1 MRRVP
6 GRVAT
11 LNNAEGFSIKLSAMA
26 QPYLA
31 AKAFAQKEY
40 A

>member
-1 MRRVP
+1 MCRVN

-11 LNNAEGFSIKLSAMA
+11 LNNAEGFSIKWSAMA

-31 AKAFAQKEY
+31 ANAFAQNEY